1 MRRLLT
7 ALVLSSLL
15 TSAAL
20 GTTIKEKGKESV
32 QRKVKE
38 LKREKANLSFNQALE
53 ALSYTD
59 RAILLLH
66 QGKKEEALKLLSEAQ
81 KNIENLIKM
90 HPQLQ
95 LLPLSQ
101 QIVVMEYPG
110 TLKDAEKEIEKAK
123 ELLNKGKVQDARLI
137 LTGLTDE
144 IDVITT
150 YLPLAM
156 YDQVVKLAQKYIKAG
171 KIDEAL
177 DALSII
183 RGSLVI
189 DEVAIPIPFIKASQY
204 LKEAEKYLKSDKKK
218 AIKLLE
224 AAKTELQL
232 AKVLGYA
239 YDYTDTYKELIKEI
253 KTIEENLKEGKE
265 TSSLIKKLE
274 EKVKE
279 LGKKAQTER
288 KK

>member
-7 ALVLSSLL
+7 ALILSSLL
-15 TSAAL
+15 TSTAL
-20 GTTIKEKGKESV
+20 GTTIKEKGRESV
-32 QRKVKE
+32 QKKVSE
-38 LKREKANLSFNQALE
+38 LKRERAALSFNQALE

-66 QGKKEEALKLLSEAQ
+66 QGKKEEALKLLSKAQ
-81 KNIENLIKM
+81 KNIEKLIKL

-110 TLKDAEKEIEKAK
+110 DLKEAEKEIEKAK

-137 LTGLTDE
+137 LTGLADE

-177 DALSII
+177 DALSLI

-189 DEVAIPIPFIKASQY
+189 DEVAIPIPFIKATQY
-204 LKEAEKYLKSDKKK
+204 LKEAEKYQKSDKEK
-218 AIKLLE
+218 AIKLIE
-224 AAKTELQL
+224 AAKRELQL
-232 AKVLGYA
+232 AKALGYA
-239 YDYTDTYKELIKEI
+239 YDYSNTYDELLKEI
-253 KTIEENLKEGKE
+253 RKIEDNLKEGKE
-265 TSSLIKKLE
+265 ITSSIRKLE

-279 LGKKAQTER
+279 LSKKAQMER
-288 KK
+288 RK